1 MLITVTLEHT
11 YIRTYKCEGTL
22 LQSCQKTS
30 DQGYLKTRNRNILC
44 KEKNRVATGHTV
56 LKFVSE
62 STTQAAHR
70 QGTKEIKN

>member
-11 YIRTYKCEGTL
+11 YIRTYKCE
-22 LQSCQKTS
+22 SCQKTS